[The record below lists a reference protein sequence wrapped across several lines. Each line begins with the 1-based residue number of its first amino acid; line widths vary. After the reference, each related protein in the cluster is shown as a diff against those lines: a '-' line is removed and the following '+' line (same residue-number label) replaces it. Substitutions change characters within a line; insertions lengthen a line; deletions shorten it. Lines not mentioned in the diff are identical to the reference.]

1 MSHTRQTN
9 PATSNPEPFLPCER
23 LDVYR
28 VALEFRQSLGI
39 LDTVR
44 NISALRDQ
52 IFRASDSIV
61 LNIAEGAGR
70 IARADKRRHY
80 SYALG
85 SAMECGAAL
94 ALLFAR
100 GALRDIAYLERRMMI
115 IRVIQML
122 YRLAG
127 PPR

>member
-1 MSHTRQTN
+1 MSQPRQTN
-9 PATSNPEPFLPCER
+9 PETSNPEPFLPCER

-44 NISALRDQ
+44 NIAPLRDQ

-70 IARADKRRHY
+70 FARADKRRHY

-94 ALLFAR
+94 TLLHAR
-100 GALRDIAYLERRMMI
+100 GAIREVAYLERRMMI
-115 IRVIQML
+115 IRIVQML
-122 YRLAG
+122 SRLCG
-127 PPR
+127 PPP